1 MIAFS
6 FYSAVLCTGGQAS
19 LTTITA
25 VSVAAVTCSAVAL
38 CAGILLTTIVY
49 QICGLGRCSKPSTNL
64 EQQQPND
71 LPIYEEACNNSII
84 ELQQNAAYTLVQPSA
99 HN

>member
-1 MIAFS
+1 
-6 FYSAVLCTGGQAS
+6 
-19 LTTITA
+19 
-25 VSVAAVTCSAVAL
+25 
-38 CAGILLTTIVY
+38 VY

-71 LPIYEEACNNSII
+71 LPIYEEVCNNSII